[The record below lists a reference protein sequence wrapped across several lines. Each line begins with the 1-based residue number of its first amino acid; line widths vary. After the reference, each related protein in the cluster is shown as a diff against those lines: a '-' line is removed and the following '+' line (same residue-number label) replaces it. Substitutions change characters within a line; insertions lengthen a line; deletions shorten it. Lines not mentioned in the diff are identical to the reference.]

1 MSDEDTELVSAYLS
15 RLAGRKIT
23 VKTPERGTLRTLC
36 EMVEKNAA
44 DRAKLYKIDAEKEEG
59 TLSRLSELLC
69 LESYPTRIEAYDI
82 SNLGKEHI
90 TAGMI
95 VCKDGKFS
103 RSDYRS
109 FKIASV
115 VDGTDDYAS
124 MREALDRRLAHL
136 SDAEGSFS
144 ELPDL
149 ILLDGGRGHVSVVR
163 ALLHERGIDLPVFGM
178 VKDDYHKTRALCT
191 DTEEISIAKERD
203 VFLLIYKIQEEV
215 HRYTVSKMDSAKR
228 KTLKTSSLT
237 KIDGIGD
244 AKAKKLLAAFGG
256 IGAIKTAEV
265 EQIAAVRGISVR
277 DAETV
282 WQYFH
287 KNGTH

>member
-1 MSDEDTELVSAYLS
+1 
-15 RLAGRKIT
+15 
-23 VKTPERGTLRTLC
+23 
-36 EMVEKNAA
+36 
-44 DRAKLYKIDAEKEEG
+44 
-59 TLSRLSELLC
+59 
-69 LESYPTRIEAYDI
+69 
-82 SNLGKEHI
+82 
-90 TAGMI
+90 MI

-163 ALLHERGIDLPVFGM
+163 ELLHERGIDLPVFGM

-228 KTLKTSSLT
+228 KTLRTSSLT